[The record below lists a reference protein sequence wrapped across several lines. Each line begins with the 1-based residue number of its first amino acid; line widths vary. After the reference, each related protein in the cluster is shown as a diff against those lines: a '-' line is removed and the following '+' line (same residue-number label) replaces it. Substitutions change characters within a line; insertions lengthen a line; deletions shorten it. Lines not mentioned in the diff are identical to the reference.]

1 MIKYI
6 TIAVITLLTASL
18 FSACSIHEWPSDD
31 PVKMPFLLHLDFNTE
46 LPIYQE
52 IEATRLDNTK
62 AITDGHDM
70 RYIINAYRTDDT
82 RVENREADT
91 TFVFT
96 KADLSNLDFTAPLE
110 LYEGTYTFRVW
121 ADYVNPSSKADKY
134 YDTNDFAEI
143 ILARR
148 NDHAGSND
156 YRDAFRGYVTASVIS
171 PEHYTTSLVD
181 KIDNQATVEMMRP
194 LGKYQFISTDVDRF
208 ILHVAQM
215 LASKGQL
222 ASEELDQINNLIK
235 EININKTKG
244 EAAADSDFVEPN
256 PDEDTDGANSD
267 GPHAS
272 DKDLWEQLL
281 SRIDISQFK
290 VVFRYNAFM
299 PCSFNMFTD
308 KPADAWTGIAYTSA
322 MRYQYDKEVL
332 LGYDYVFVNGTET
345 TLSISVEVYDKDGEL
360 ISSSNPIQVPVVR
373 SRLTT
378 VKGSFLTTKA
388 SGGVAI
394 NPGFAGDDYNVQ
406 IF

>member
-1 MIKYI
+1 MIKYT
-6 TIAVITLLTASL
+6 TISIVALLSISL
-18 FSACSIHEWPSDD
+18 FSACSVHQWPSDE
-31 PVKMPFLLHLDFNTE
+31 PVKMPFLLHLNFNTD

-52 IEATRLDNTK
+52 IEATRIDNTK
-62 AITDGHDM
+62 AITDNHDM
-70 RYIINAYRTDDT
+70 RYIINAYRTDDS
-82 RVENREADT
+82 RMESREADT

-96 KADLSNLDFTAPLE
+96 KADLTKWDFSAPLE

-156 YRDAFRGYVTASVIS
+156 YRDAFRGYVTATVIS
-171 PEHYTTSLVD
+171 PEHYTTSMVD

-194 LGKYQFISTDVDRF
+194 MGKYQFISTDVDRF

-215 LASKGQL
+215 LASKGEL
-222 ASEELDQINNLIK
+222 ANEDLDQITKLIQ

-244 EAAADSDFVEPN
+244 DAGNAAGN
-256 PDEDTDGANSD
+256 GGANAD
-267 GPHAS
+267 GSGSADGSQAS
-272 DKDLWEQLL
+272 NKELWELLL

-308 KPADAWTGIAYTSA
+308 KPADAWTGIAYTST
-322 MRYQYDKEVL
+322 MRVEGDKAVL
-332 LGYDYVFVNGTET
+332 LGYDYVFVNGSET

>member
-1 MIKYI
+1 MIKYT
-6 TIAVITLLTASL
+6 TISIVALLSISL
-18 FSACSIHEWPSDD
+18 FPACSVHEWPSDD
-31 PVKMPFLLHLDFNTE
+31 PVKMPFLLHLDFNTDMSF
-46 LPIYQE
+46 YQE
-52 IEATRLDNTK
+52 IEATRIDNTK

-82 RVENREADT
+82 RVESREADT

-143 ILARR
+143 ILARK

-194 LGKYQFISTDVDRF
+194 MGKYQFISTDVDRF
-208 ILHVAQM
+208 ILRVAQM
-215 LASKGQL
+215 LASKGEL
-222 ASEELDQINNLIK
+222 ANEDLDQIAKLVK

-244 EAAADSDFVEPN
+244 DAGNAAGN
-256 PDEDTDGANSD
+256 GGANAD
-267 GPHAS
+267 GSGSADGSHAS

-308 KPADAWTGIAYTSA
+308 KPADAWTGIAYTST
-322 MRYQYDKEVL
+322 MRVEGDKAVL
-332 LGYDYVFVNGTET
+332 LGYDYIFVNGSET

-360 ISSSNPIQVPVVR
+360 MSSSNPVLVPIVR
-373 SRLTT
+373 NKLTV
-378 VKGSFLTTKA
+378 VKGSFLTTLA

-394 NPGFAGDDYNVQ
+394 NPSFEGDDYNVE
-406 IF
+406 IL

>member
-1 MIKYI
+1 MKQMIKYT
-6 TIAVITLLTASL
+6 TIAIVALLSISL
-18 FSACSIHEWPSDD
+18 FPACSVHEWPSDD
-31 PVKMPFLLHLDFNTE
+31 PVKMPFLLHLDFNTDMSF
-46 LPIYQE
+46 YQE
-52 IEATRLDNTK
+52 IEATRIDNTK

-82 RVENREADT
+82 RVESREADT

-143 ILARR
+143 ILARK

-194 LGKYQFISTDVDRF
+194 MGKYQFISTDVDRF
-208 ILHVAQM
+208 ILRVAQM
-215 LASKGQL
+215 LASKGEL
-222 ASEELDQINNLIK
+222 ANEDLDQIAKLVK

-244 EAAADSDFVEPN
+244 EVSNTNDTNAAGKG
-256 PDEDTDGANSD
+256 GAD

-308 KPADAWTGIAYTSA
+308 KPADAWTGIAYTST
-322 MRYQYDKEVL
+322 MRVEGDKAVL
-332 LGYDYVFVNGTET
+332 LGYDYIFVNGSET

-360 ISSSNPIQVPVVR
+360 MSSSNPVLVPIVR
-373 SRLTT
+373 NKLTV
-378 VKGSFLTTKA
+378 VKGSFLTTLA

-394 NPGFAGDDYNVQ
+394 NPSFEGDDYNVE
-406 IF
+406 IL